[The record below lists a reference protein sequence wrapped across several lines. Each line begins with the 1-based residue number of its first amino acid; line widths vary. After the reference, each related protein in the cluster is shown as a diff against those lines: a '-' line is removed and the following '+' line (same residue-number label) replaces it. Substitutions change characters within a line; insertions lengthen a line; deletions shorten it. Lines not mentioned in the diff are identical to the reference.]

1 MKMYCERVLGMSNH
15 QKIEVESDKIK
26 FKARHIK
33 EFIENGYTNEEMAIK
48 YGLST
53 SQLRRQL
60 ARFMP
65 TIVYDENELYREFE
79 EYIKRNYYMKLF
91 SELEIAETTR
101 IKIIKGLPVFAENLL
116 KLLKFFAVR
125 YEIKVEEIENHKN
138 SVEYPKYVI
147 KLPKFSKRSVGS
159 RPVKKSFSRSVE
171 DDYDAL
177 RKARE
182 RELSELHELIGV
194 RRKTLL
200 EVLKRKGHGVEFINQ
215 VLEIADEMCIEVSE
229 FSIKCEKYGVGN
241 KILDNIAKKRVS
253 RY

>member
-1 MKMYCERVLGMSNH
+1 MKMYCERVLCMSNH

-26 FKARHIK
+26 FKAKHIK
-33 EFIENGYTNEEMAIK
+33 EFVENGYTHEEMAIK

-53 SQLRRQL
+53 SQIRRQL

-65 TIVYDENELYREFE
+65 TIVYDENELYSEFE
-79 EYIKRNYYMKLF
+79 EYIKRNHYMKF
-91 SELEIAETTR
+91 FNDLEISESAR
-101 IKIIKGLPVFAENLL
+101 IKMIKGLPVFAENLL

-125 YEIKVEEIENHKN
+125 YEIKVEEIGGSKN
-138 SVEYPKYVI
+138 SIEYPKYVI
-147 KLPKFSKRSVGS
+147 KLPKFSNRSVGS
-159 RPVKKSFSRSVE
+159 RTVKKSFSRSVE

-182 RELSELHELIGV
+182 RELRSLHEMIGV

-253 RY
+253 QY